1 MKKILIVFALAA
13 FTTGFAQINKN
24 TNTKE
29 TTLVKKTYIDDG
41 KGIDVETQKATISQQ
56 RKLALKNSDVS
67 KTNYS
72 VTMTPLKVNTDYG
85 YTYNNNKYTFRADE
99 DGYSL
104 IQVQDANKN
113 PEYAK
118 LKPLGQRG
126 YYLFSKDGENSV
138 GYFNQYGNFVVESLD
153 SRNDTVTTTIFT
165 LDEKSRNMIKEEKM

>member
-1 MKKILIVFALAA
+1 MKKILIVFALAV
-13 FTTGFAQINKN
+13 FTTGFAQVNKN

-29 TTLVKKTYIDDG
+29 TTIIKKTYIDDG

-56 RKLALKNSDVS
+56 RKLALKNTDVS

-72 VTMTPLKVNTDYG
+72 VTMTPLTINTDYG
-85 YTYNNNKYTFRADE
+85 YTYNNNKYAFKKDE
-99 DGYSL
+99 NGYSL
-104 IQVQDANKN
+104 IQINDDEMS

-126 YYLFSKDGENSV
+126 YYLYSKDNQTSV
-138 GYFNQYGNFVVESLD
+138 GYFNQYGNFVVESFN
-153 SRNDTVTTTIFT
+153 SENDTVSTTIFT